1 MPESNHQVRTAI
13 VIGGGIAGP
22 VTATA
27 LAEAGIEAA
36 VYEAYP
42 EPDRGIGG
50 SLALAPNG
58 LAALEI
64 IGAADA
70 VRSHALPI
78 TASSLSI
85 ADRWLGETPSLPD
98 LEPLQMIERGPLHD
112 VLRAAARDAGVP
124 LHHGKRLVAVDDQ
137 PGQVTARFA
146 DGSTATAD
154 VLIGADGARSTVRKL
169 IDPDAPDA
177 AYTGMLGFEGFVP
190 TDELP
195 SGLEVGEV
203 GEMMF
208 AFGRRAYYLYWPTPA
223 GVGWGVNL
231 PSETYLSLTDARRTP
246 PEEWL
251 RIIRERYADDRPGA
265 ALAAATTPETLQVT
279 GALHIMPPVPHW
291 SRGRLVLVGDA
302 VHAPSNS
309 TGQGASLA
317 IESSIELARC
327 LRDLPDASS
336 AFAAY
341 EGLRRERVETI
352 ARRGAKLNHAKT
364 PGPVARA
371 MMRLILPRMLN
382 RTSTLDVLASEQR
395 FRIDWST
402 TVAPVQVSEPQRAA
416 TR

>member
-1 MPESNHQVRTAI
+1 
-13 VIGGGIAGP
+13 
-22 VTATA
+22 
-27 LAEAGIEAA
+27 
-36 VYEAYP
+36 
-42 EPDRGIGG
+42 
-50 SLALAPNG
+50 
-58 LAALEI
+58 
-64 IGAADA
+64 
-70 VRSHALPI
+70 
-78 TASSLSI
+78 
-85 ADRWLGETPSLPD
+85 
-98 LEPLQMIERGPLHD
+98 
-112 VLRAAARDAGVP
+112 
-124 LHHGKRLVAVDDQ
+124 VDDR
-137 PGQVTARFA
+137 PDEVTARFA
-146 DGSTATAD
+146 DGTTAAAD
-154 VLIGADGARSTVRKL
+154 VLIGADGARSMVRKL

-190 TDELP
+190 TDALP
-195 SGLEVGEV
+195 AGLEVGEV

-208 AFGRRAYYLYWPTPA
+208 AFGRRAYYLYWPTPD

-231 PSETYLSLTDARRTP
+231 PSERYLSLTAARRTSA
-246 PEEWL
+246 EDWL

-265 ALAAATTPETLQVT
+265 ALAAGTTPETLQVT

-327 LRDLPDASS
+327 LRDLPDPGS

-341 EGLRRERVETI
+341 EVLRRDRVEAI

-371 MMRLILPRMLN
+371 FMRLILPRMLN

-395 FRIDWST
+395 FRIDWA
-402 TVAPVQVSEPQRAA
+402 APVASVDGSEPRRAM